1 MPEFAIRMQG
11 IVKRFP
17 GVVANN
23 GIDFSLERGEIHG
36 LLGENGAGK
45 TVLMSVLY
53 GLYYPDEG
61 EIFISGTPHKNYRP
75 ARAIRLGIGM
85 VHQHFMLVP
94 RLTVAENIMLGQE
107 PTKAGVLLDRE
118 AAIKKIEAFATQ
130 YGLPIDPRARVEQL
144 PVGEQQRVEIVKA
157 LYRGA
162 DTLILD
168 EPTAVLTEQEA
179 EHLRGAL
186 MKLKAEGKST
196 ILITHKLREAI
207 TMCDRITVLRKG
219 NVIGTVNAKETSE
232 RELAEMMVGRDVV
245 FTVHRSE
252 STGDRSPVLRAR
264 GVKACDDRG
273 LEALKGIDLELR
285 KFEVLGLAGVQG
297 NGQAELTQV
306 LTGLRRL
313 TSGSIEVNGTNLS
326 GKGADA
332 FIQEGISHIPA
343 DRHLRGLVMTFSL
356 RENAILGR
364 HREKTFSPGP
374 FWQRQR
380 VMTKFARGIIEA
392 FGVKTPSA
400 ATQAENLSGG
410 NQQRLIIGREFSK
423 SPCVIIAAQPTR
435 GLDVGGIEYVREQ
448 LLKMRDQGAAVFLI
462 SMDLDEVLTVSDR
475 IAVIYDGRIVAVK
488 DPDETDRRE
497 LGELMLSGK
506 SSSSPQMG
514 PAS

>member
-1 MPEFAIRMQG
+1 MPEYAVEMRG

-17 GVVANN
+17 GVVAND
-23 GIDFSLERGEIHG
+23 GIDFALERGEIHG

-61 EIFISGTPHKNYRP
+61 EIVINGTPHRHYRP
-75 ARAIRLGIGM
+75 ARAIGLGIGM

-107 PTKAGVLLDRE
+107 PTKRGVLLDRD
-118 AAIKKIEAFATQ
+118 AAIRKIEAFSQQ
-130 YGLPIDPRARVEQL
+130 YGLPIDPRARVNQL
-144 PVGEQQRVEIVKA
+144 PVGEQQRVEIIKA

-179 EHLRGAL
+179 ESLGEAL
-186 MKLKAEGKST
+186 QRLKAENKST

-207 TMCDRITVLRKG
+207 GMCDRITVLRKG
-219 NVIGTVNAKETSE
+219 RVVGTVHAKETNE

-252 STGDRSPVLRAR
+252 RTGECETALTAE
-264 GVKACDDRG
+264 GITACDDRG
-273 LEALKGIDLELR
+273 LEILKGIDLELR
-285 KFEVLGLAGVQG
+285 RHEVLGIAGVQG
-297 NGQAELTQV
+297 NGQAELAEV
-306 LTGLRRL
+306 LSGLRPTTGGRISL
-313 TSGSIEVNGTNLS
+313 GEMDLS
-326 GKGADA
+326 GRNARA
-332 FIQEGISHIPA
+332 FIDAGIAHIPS

-364 HREKTFSPGP
+364 QQEKAFSPSP
-374 FWQRQR
+374 FWQRQGAITR
-380 VMTKFARGIIEA
+380 FTREIIDA

-400 ATQAENLSGG
+400 GTLAQNLSGG
-410 NQQRLIIGREFSK
+410 NQQRLIIGREVTK
-423 SPCVIIAAQPTR
+423 NPCVIIAAQPTR

-448 LLKMRDQGAAVFLI
+448 LLKMRDQGAAVLLI

-475 IAVIYDGRIVAVK
+475 IAVIYDGRIVATR
-488 DPDETDRRE
+488 DPDTVDRRD
-497 LGELMLSGK
+497 LGELMLTGSLSGT
-506 SSSSPQMG
+506 PQPG
-514 PAS
+514 EAT